1 MALGQQEQRARRYYL
16 TISDG
21 QIVHSENG
29 KKEYYSYVEGTLEKI
44 YKLERTFNGE
54 TVLYWYIDIRDEKGE
69 LYSISLPYKSGTFK
83 SIVLALASEQAIA
96 LSTIKIEPY
105 KKGEFTKVVVSSN
118 GQRLD
123 WIVKELPAV
132 EEVFIAGE
140 RIKDD
145 TKRMAYIYT
154 LVEQINAR
162 LK

>member
-21 QIVHSENG
+21 QVVHSENG